1 MIAIVFALP
10 QESGGLVA
18 SLRNPIRTGP
28 AALPVIYGWLGL
40 REVVVCHIGM
50 GAVAARAGLQRFWQ
64 TQGRRPIDC
73 VIGAGF
79 AGGLDPSL
87 SARALLLAENSP
99 ELLAAARAVL
109 GDRARVGL
117 LASVPEVAET
127 PESKAR
133 LARETGAA
141 AVDMETATVAAFF
154 REKGVPFLALRVIS
168 DAANDTIPVP
178 GSVWFDAAAQ
188 RPRPLALL
196 WFLIRHP
203 SRVFPFVR
211 FVASI
216 YRARRVLTQALLDL
230 LVAAPF
236 SAAHA
241 AAGPVPRRR

>member
-18 SLRNPIRTGP
+18 SLRKSIRTGP
-28 AALPVIYGWLGL
+28 AALPVISGWLGSQ
-40 REVVVCHIGM
+40 EVVVCHIGM
-50 GAVAARAGLQRFWQ
+50 GSESACAGLQRFWQ

-87 SARALLLAENSP
+87 SAGALLLAENFP
-99 ELLAAARAVL
+99 ELLAAASAIL

-117 LASVPEVAET
+117 LASVSEVAET

-154 REKGVPFLALRVIS
+154 REKEVPFLSFRVIS
-168 DAANDTIPVP
+168 DAASDPLPVP
-178 GSVWFDAAAQ
+178 GSVWFDVGAQ

-196 WFLIRHP
+196 WFLFRHP
-203 SRVFPFVR
+203 SRVVPFIR

-216 YRARRVLTQALLDL
+216 YRARRVLTRALLDV

-236 SAAHA
+236 NAAHA
-241 AAGPVPRRR
+241 GVGRVRRRR